1 VYSSSRNREGILVEI
16 ILALAGLGIAIWA
29 ISSLFSPPRKHKRKD
44 FTLHDRDEAT
54 ARALGGG
61 SGPPDLSELEPTV
74 KEEKRKK
81 H

>member
-1 VYSSSRNREGILVEI
+1 MEI

-29 ISSLFSPPRKHKRKD
+29 ISSLFSPPRKHKD
-44 FTLHDRDEAT
+44 FTLHDRDKAT

-74 KEEKRKK
+74 KEQQRKK

>member
-1 VYSSSRNREGILVEI
+1 VEI
-16 ILALAGLGIAIWA
+16 ILVLAGLGIAIWA
-29 ISSLFSPPRKHKRKD
+29 LSALFSPPKKHKD

-61 SGPPDLSELEPTV
+61 SGPPDLSKLEPNM
-74 KEEKRKK
+74 KEQERKK

>member
-1 VYSSSRNREGILVEI
+1 MEI
-16 ILALAGLGIAIWA
+16 ILALAGLGISIWA
-29 ISSLFSPPRKHKRKD
+29 LSALFSPPKKHKD

-61 SGPPDLSELEPTV
+61 SGPPDLSKLEPTAT
-74 KEEKRKK
+74 EEKHRN

>member
-1 VYSSSRNREGILVEI
+1 MEF

-29 ISSLFSPPRKHKRKD
+29 LSALFSPPKKHKD

-61 SGPPDLSELEPTV
+61 SGPPDLSKLEPTL
-74 KEEKRKK
+74 KEQRDKK
-81 H
+81 DRA

>member
-1 VYSSSRNREGILVEI
+1 MEF
-16 ILALAGLGIAIWA
+16 ILAVVGLGIVIWA
-29 ISSLFSPPRKHKRKD
+29 LSSLFSPPKKHKD

-61 SGPPDLSELEPTV
+61 SGPPDLSKLEPTV
-74 KEEKRKK
+74 TEEEHRK

>member
-1 VYSSSRNREGILVEI
+1 MDIL
-16 ILALAGLGIAIWA
+16 LALVGLGVTIWA
-29 ISSLFSPPRKHKRKD
+29 ISTLFSPPKKHKD

-61 SGPPDLSELEPTV
+61 SGPPDLSELEPTAR
-74 KEEKRKK
+74 EEKRK

>member
-1 VYSSSRNREGILVEI
+1 MEI
-16 ILALAGLGIAIWA
+16 ILALMGLGIAIWA
-29 ISSLFSPPRKHKRKD
+29 ISSLSSPPRKHKD

-74 KEEKRKK
+74 KEQKEKR

>member
-1 VYSSSRNREGILVEI
+1 MEI
-16 ILALAGLGIAIWA
+16 ILALAGFGIALWA
-29 ISSLFSPPRKHKRKD
+29 LSALFSPPKRHKD

-61 SGPPDLSELEPTV
+61 SGPPDLTKLEPTAR
-74 KEEKRKK
+74 KEERKK